1 VHNPQSGL
9 ITKIER
15 QQKNKKRYSIYINE
29 EYSFSVHEDV
39 LISHSI
45 SKGDEIDGNGL
56 KQILK
61 EEEKKKCERLGLHYL
76 SYRPRTVA
84 EMVRHLKA
92 KEYDEDTIDDLTQE
106 WIKLGYLDD
115 LAFAKQWV
123 EERVRYK
130 KKGRLLLR
138 EELKQKGVST
148 KIVHEVLD
156 HVDQEEEYKACLE
169 LAQKKIKTLKNL
181 VDQKEKYKL
190 YSYLQ
195 RRGFTFEL
203 IQSVLLELEES

>member
-1 VHNPQSGL
+1 MHNPQSGS

-39 LISHSI
+39 LISNSI
-45 SKGDEIDGNGL
+45 SKGDEIDGEGL
-56 KQILK
+56 KHILK
-61 EEEKKKCERLGLHYL
+61 EEEKKKCERTGLHYL
-76 SYRPRTVA
+76 SFRPRTEL
-84 EMVRHLKA
+84 EMVRHLKT
-92 KEYDEDTIDDLTQE
+92 KEYDEDMIDELTKE

-115 LAFAKQWV
+115 QAFAKQWV

-138 EELKQKGVST
+138 EELKQKGIST
-148 KIVHEVLD
+148 KIIHEVLD
-156 HVDQEEEYKACLE
+156 HIDQKEEYKACLE
-169 LAQKKIKTLKNL
+169 LAQKKIKTLDNL
-181 VDQKEKYKL
+181 AEQKEKYKL

-195 RRGFTFEL
+195 RRGYTYEI